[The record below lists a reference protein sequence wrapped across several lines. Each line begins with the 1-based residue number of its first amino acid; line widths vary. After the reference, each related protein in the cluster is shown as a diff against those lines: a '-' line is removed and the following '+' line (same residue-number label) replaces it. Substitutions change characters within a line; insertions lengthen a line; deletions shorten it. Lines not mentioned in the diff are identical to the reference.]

1 MSRVRSRN
9 LLSCLCLLHFAA
21 ALAFPGVALSAAPA
35 SPKEPMVFHRGNQA
49 EPATLDIHLAST
61 AWENNIIGDLF
72 LGLTTE
78 DINGEPIAGAAES
91 WTVSAD
97 ALVWTFKL
105 RPGLVWSDGVPLRA
119 SDFVFGYQRLLDPK
133 TAGQYASIQYV
144 VKNAEAINAGKLPVS
159 AVGVRAID
167 DVTLEITLEAPTPYL
182 LGLLNHYT
190 AFPIP
195 EHVYKKFG
203 SDWVKPGNMV
213 SNGAYTLADWK
224 AHEVVKLVKNPLF
237 YDAANVAIDEV
248 YFYPTDD
255 QTAALN
261 QFRAQQLD
269 ANLGTR
275 GFPNSQYAWL
285 KENMPGQARVVPMLG
300 SEYIALNM
308 RRAPFD
314 DARVRKAVSL
324 CLDRAVLTDKVLRDG
339 QIPAYSFVPA
349 GIDNYRN
356 TARLD
361 FADQPME
368 QRRSEAKRL
377 LAEAGYTADKPLRFE
392 YLYMIS
398 IDSRRSVVAQ
408 SAMLKDCGIIV
419 RLIGNEPK
427 IHYDA
432 VRQWDFIAAQAR
444 WGADFN
450 DPQTFLFL
458 LDSRSGAYNYGGYKS
473 AAFDALID
481 EGKTT
486 LDLDKRAEI
495 MARAE
500 QTALNDNSIVPL
512 SFFSSKSLVAP
523 YVKGYADNV
532 ANINRTRWMRI
543 ER

>member
-1 MSRVRSRN
+1 MNRVRSRS
-9 LLSCLCLLHFAA
+9 LLSRLNLLHFAA
-21 ALAFPGVALSAAPA
+21 LLAFPGIAFAGAPTP
-35 SPKEPMVFHRGNQA
+35 SREPMVFHRGNQS
-49 EPATLDIHLAST
+49 EPASLDPHMAGSS
-61 AWENNIIGDLF
+61 WENNIIGDLF

-78 DINGEPIAGAAES
+78 DINGEPMAGAAES
-91 WTVSAD
+91 WTVSPD

-119 SDFVFGYQRLLDPK
+119 GDFVVGYQRLLDPK
-133 TAGQYASIQYV
+133 TAAQYASIQYV
-144 VKNAEAINAGKLPVS
+144 VKNAEAVNAGKLPVS
-159 AVGVRAID
+159 TVGVRAID
-167 DVTLEITLEAPTPYL
+167 DATFEITLEAPTPYL

-195 EHVYKKFG
+195 EHTYKKFG
-203 SDWVKPGNMV
+203 ADWVKPGNMV
-213 SNGAYTLADWK
+213 SNGPYTLADWK
-224 AHEVVKLVKNPLF
+224 AHEVIKLVKNPLF

-248 YFYPTDD
+248 YYYPTDD

-300 SEYIALNM
+300 SEYIALNI

-339 QIPAYSFVPA
+339 QVPAYSFVPM
-349 GIDNYRN
+349 GIDNYSN
-356 TARLD
+356 TARLS
-361 FADQPME
+361 FAGDTME
-368 QRRSEAKRL
+368 QRRTEARRL
-377 LAEAGYTADKPLRFE
+377 LAEAGYSADNPLRFE

-473 AAFDALID
+473 AAYDALLD

-495 MARAE
+495 LGRAE
-500 QTALNDNSIVPL
+500 QVALDDNAIVPL

-523 YVKGYADNV
+523 SVKGYVDNV